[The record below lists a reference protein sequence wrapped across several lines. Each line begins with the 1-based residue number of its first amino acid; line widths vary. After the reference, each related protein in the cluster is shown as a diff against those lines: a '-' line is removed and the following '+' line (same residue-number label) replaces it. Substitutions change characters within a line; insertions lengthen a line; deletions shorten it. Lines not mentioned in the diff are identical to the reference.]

1 MQIFHSCCF
10 LIEFF
15 PIRKLARASS
25 QIDHDVVHIC
35 FKGLES
41 IYLGVIVQFGDFKIY
56 QRVLSPKKNISIC
69 SSCLDN
75 GSEISWSCSVTFQT
89 NLFCLSFFSLVVIS
103 HEADIKITIASKEFD
118 DKGNWLKNTTL
129 LYRLQRFAPKWKKV
143 ERVWSDFTCWSAFS
157 RHIVQHNSKHSNV
170 LPAPQILN
178 TQQTRWKQ
186 YLYCMTHSSGIDPL
200 I

>member
-1 MQIFHSCCF
+1 MFTVIDHSVSVWYLDNDGTLRMQIFHSCCF

-56 QRVLSPKKNISIC
+56 QRVPSSKKNISIC

-75 GSEISWSCSVTFQT
+75 GSEI
-89 NLFCLSFFSLVVIS
+89 N
-103 HEADIKITIASKEFD
+103 
-118 DKGNWLKNTTL
+118 
-129 LYRLQRFAPKWKKV
+129 
-143 ERVWSDFTCWSAFS
+143 
-157 RHIVQHNSKHSNV
+157 
-170 LPAPQILN
+170 
-178 TQQTRWKQ
+178 
-186 YLYCMTHSSGIDPL
+186 
-200 I
+200 